1 MVRTYKITL
10 VISGQANT
18 GPCNIPK
25 PGGFNFVAKAKY
37 DAWKSLG
44 DMSQDQAKEE
54 YIAFVAELAGAE
66 EPAPAAAPAASAS
79 TEGLDIS
86 NEGGVLTLRLNRPE
100 KFNAFTWPV
109 ICLKLDDL

>member
-1 MVRTYKITL
+1 L
-10 VISGQANT
+10 QANT

-44 DMSQDQAKEE
+44 EMTQDQAKEE

-66 EPAPAAAPAASAS
+66 EPAPAAAPAGAAV
-79 TEGLDIS
+79 EGLDIS
-86 NEGGVLTLRLNRPE
+86 SKEGVFTIRLNRPE
-100 KFNAFTWPV
+100 KFNALTIPVMLFTRYFFKNSSCHYP
-109 ICLKLDDL
+109 LSA